1 MHLKG
6 VSEVVVVHINN
17 FFLFFAIH
25 LHINDMV
32 CYTYMYIT
40 IINLYTKFCLLTNTD
55 ITIYTHMLRFY
66 INVSMLV
73 GMTTKQCMKN
83 A

>member
-1 MHLKG
+1 
-6 VSEVVVVHINN
+6 
-17 FFLFFAIH
+17 
-25 LHINDMV
+25 MV
-32 CYTYMYIT
+32 CYSYMYIT

-66 INVSMLV
+66 IYVSMLV